1 MKQTLQLNRILK
13 IKEDLEESIKRDDLT
28 IQKSNSI
35 IVGNDRSIDIREALE
50 LLGTKEKQLVH
61 LKLAIQEA
69 NMKYHK
75 DPEKGHETY
84 SNFYYIYTLSN
95 LKRKRTFYLKLN
107 TTNGYKEG
115 GKGTVNY
122 SAEITQQ
129 EVNRELAE
137 LNQKIQEIEIKLAN
151 FNHNTEVE
159 VHIEPELNLLV

>member
-13 IKEDLEESIKRDDLT
+13 IKEDLEEGIKRDDLT

-35 IVGNDRSIDIREALE
+35 IVGNDRSIDIRETLE
-50 LLGTKEKQLVH
+50 LMETKERQLVN

-69 NMKYHK
+69 NMMFHK
-75 DPEKGHETY
+75 DPEKGHDTY
-84 SNFYYIYTLSN
+84 SNFFYIYTLSN
-95 LKRKRTFYLKLN
+95 LKRRRTFYLKLN

-115 GKGTVNY
+115 GKGTINY
-122 SAEITQQ
+122 AAEITQE
-129 EVNRELAE
+129 EVNRELRD

-159 VHIEPELNLLV
+159 VFLEPELNLLV